1 MKFTISSW
9 AAVGA
14 SLLVAACGGGGS
26 SSGSAGTQ
34 NSAPARGEL
43 MQSPPPRI
51 TSLTAADYNA
61 SLSASAAGQGL
72 LALSTGSATGS
83 LPCGIDVQY
92 IKYGTVGGQGEAT
105 TASAALIVPTGTD
118 PACTG
123 PRPIVL
129 HAHGTAVE
137 KRYNLADF
145 ADRTN
150 PAFSEASVLGAI
162 YAAQGYIVVAPN
174 YAGYDSSTL
183 GYHPYLVLAQQT
195 KDMTDA
201 LVAAK
206 AALPTLLAGTTTNG
220 KVFLSG
226 YSQGG
231 SVALATHKAMITDPT
246 TVAKLASL
254 SLTVKASAQGSGPYA
269 LQSLVDQIM
278 QGAVS
283 ASSTYFAPLLLT
295 GYQKSYGV
303 SAATN
308 LYTSTSDVYE
318 STYATG
324 IEANFPGA
332 YSYTTLVT
340 SGKVPQAALFDTA
353 SLPAAPAGALNALWT
368 AGFGTPNLIKSSF
381 RTDYLTNPANQAR
394 ANALVNDLRSMTSP
408 VGATL
413 LCGGSNDPT
422 VYYASN
428 TGAMLALP
436 IWAGAVTS
444 GAVREVNMDLGAG
457 TANPLDPFG
466 ALKTSFTASNPTSG
480 ANYAST
486 YHANLLPD
494 CVRAARGFFAL
505 VP

>member
-1 MKFTISSW
+1 
-9 AAVGA
+9 
-14 SLLVAACGGGGS
+14 
-26 SSGSAGTQ
+26 
-34 NSAPARGEL
+34 
-43 MQSPPPRI
+43 
-51 TSLTAADYNA
+51 
-61 SLSASAAGQGL
+61 L
-72 LALSTGSATGS
+72 LALSTGSPTGS

-105 TASAALIVPTGTD
+105 TASAALIVPTGID

-123 PRPIVL
+123 QRPIVL

-174 YAGYDSSTL
+174 YAGYDSSSL
-183 GYHPYLVLAQQT
+183 GYHPFLVPTQQT
-195 KDMTDA
+195 KDMLDA

-206 AALPTLLAGTTTNG
+206 AALPTLISGTTTNG

-231 SVALATHKAMITDPT
+231 YVALATHRAMITDPA

-254 SLTVKASAQGSGPYA
+254 GLTVKASAPMSGPYA
-269 LQSLVDQIM
+269 LQPFVDQIM
-278 QGAVS
+278 GGAVS
-283 ASSTYFAPLLLT
+283 AGSTSFAPLIMT
-295 GYQKSYGV
+295 AYQKSYGV

-324 IEANFPGA
+324 IEANFPGS

-353 SLPAAPAGALNALWT
+353 SLPAAPTAQPLTPLWQ

-394 ANALVNDLRSMTSP
+394 ANLVANDLRLMTSP
-408 VGATL
+408 VGATM

-422 VYYASN
+422 VYYATN
-428 TGAMLALP
+428 TTAMLSLP

-466 ALKTSFTASNPTSG
+466 SLKTSFTASNPTSG

-486 YHANLLPD
+486 YHGNLLPY